1 MLLSTGP
8 KKLDA
13 TKWCRHEKYPTQSK
27 IDLFHSTAVY
37 EDQAIALLAQA
48 AQAANVRLRV
58 LWDQRDANVW
68 FCGPAGFGKALRQD
82 LIALGWPAHRFHQE
96 LFAMC

>member
-1 MLLSTGP
+1 M
-8 KKLDA
+8 
-13 TKWCRHEKYPTQSK
+13 
-27 IDLFHSTAVY
+27 Y

-68 FCGPAGFGKALRQD
+68 FCGPAGFGKALCQD